1 MFFKLFGYLF
11 GIGTVA
17 AIAAGIAALAYI
29 DHVSEELPEYSHLER
44 YEPKVTTRIH
54 SVNGA
59 LLAEYA
65 EEPRLYLP
73 AVAIPDR
80 VKQAFISA
88 EDKMFYQHGGINFW
102 ALGKIG
108 LAYGKAKLTGKGM
121 RLRGGSTITQQV
133 AKNFLLSNERSL
145 KRKTQEALLA
155 MRLEKAF
162 SKEKILELYLNK
174 IYFGRFPRHSY
185 GIASAALAYFDKRV
199 QDLTIEEAAYLA
211 SLPKAP
217 NNYHPFEDTERAI
230 ERRNWVIGRM
240 HANGYI
246 TADEMRAARATPL
259 TVNPSRV
266 RRAAGAGY
274 FLEETR
280 RRIVER
286 YGRDKLFQGGLSVR
300 TTLDLGMQAQARAAL
315 TSGLRDY
322 DRKRGWRG
330 PVKRVDV
337 AGLDL
342 SATDW
347 GPLISR
353 VPHLRDVP
361 EWKLAMVLEVHD
373 DVATLGLKPRR
384 ELSGKLEEARTLI
397 DIALGENAWAKR
409 VRGDSGVTDAETM
422 ADVLRPGDVVY
433 VSNEQVVERDDE
445 GNPVEGAAPTSR
457 WLLQQVPQVSG
468 ALVAMDPHTG
478 RVKAMVGGFSYA
490 QSQFNRATQAMR
502 QPGSSFKPFVYAAA
516 LDNGYTPS
524 SVVIDGPIKI
534 NQGATLGIWEPKNY
548 GGKYAG
554 PSTLRL
560 GIEKSRNLMTIR
572 LARDMGMPLISEYAK
587 RFGIYDKDIAG
598 LASSLGSRE
607 TTVLKMVGA
616 YGVLANGGKAI
627 RPALIDRIQDRYG
640 RTIYRQDERVCQT
653 CAAGSWHGQ
662 EEPEIVDTRDQV
674 LDPMTAYQVTSMMEG
689 VVLRGTATS
698 VAELGRPVAGK
709 TGTTN
714 DEKDAW
720 FIGYSPDLV
729 VGVFVGFDTPKAMG
743 KGNTGGGL
751 AAPIFTTFLKEALK
765 DEPITDFRV
774 PAGIRL
780 YPINRKTGLLAAAG
794 QPGTIM
800 EAFKP
805 GTEPPRQTNVIGFE
819 EELSTGQVVTTDR
832 VRRAVQSGTGGLY

>member
-11 GIGTVA
+11 GIGTVV
-17 AIAAGIAALAYI
+17 AIGAGVAALAYV
-29 DHVSEELPEYSHLER
+29 DHVSQELPEYGHLEK

-54 SVNGA
+54 AVNGT

-73 AVAIPDR
+73 AQAIPDR

-102 ALGKIG
+102 ALGKVG
-108 LAYGKAKLTGKGM
+108 LAYAKAKATGSGM
-121 RLRGGSTITQQV
+121 RLRGASTITQQV
-133 AKNFLLSNERSL
+133 AKNFLLSDERSL

-211 SLPKAP
+211 ALPKAP
-217 NNYHPFEDTERAI
+217 NNYHPFEDTERAV

-240 HANGYI
+240 QANGYI
-246 TADEMRAARATPL
+246 TADEMRAARAKPL

-274 FLEETR
+274 FLEEAR

-286 YGRDKLFQGGLSVR
+286 YGRNKLFQGGLSVR
-300 TTLDLGMQAQARAAL
+300 TTLDLKVQAQAREAL
-315 TSGLRDY
+315 TSGLRSY

-330 PVKRVDV
+330 AVTRVDV

-342 SATDW
+342 STADW
-347 GPLISR
+347 GPLLSK

-361 EWKLAMVLEVHD
+361 EWQLAMVL
-373 DVATLGLKPRR
+373 DVSDRTATLGLKPRR
-384 ELSGKLEEARTLI
+384 LLSGKLEDDRTIVEI
-397 DIALGENAWAKR
+397 DLAQNGWAKR
-409 VRGDSGVTDAETM
+409 VRRDDRVEAVKTMDAI
-422 ADVLRPGDVVY
+422 VRPGDVVY
-433 VSNEQVVERDDE
+433 VSNEQVAPKGED
-445 GNPVEGAAPTSR
+445 GTPVEGAEPVSR

-478 RVKAMVGGFSYA
+478 RVKAMVGGFSFA
-490 QSQFNRATQAMR
+490 QSQFNRATQAKR

-607 TTVLKMVGA
+607 TTVLRMVGA

-627 RPALIDRIQDRYG
+627 RPALIDRVQDRYG
-640 RTIYRQDERVCQT
+640 RTIFRQDARVCQGCSAQWT
-653 CAAGSWHGQ
+653 GQ

-689 VVLRGTATS
+689 VVLRGTAKT

-751 AAPIFTTFLKEALK
+751 AAPIFTSFMK
-765 DEPITDFRV
+765 DVLEGEPVTDFRV

-780 YPINRKTGLLAAAG
+780 YPINRKTGLLASAG
-794 QPGTIM
+794 KPGVIM

-805 GTEPPRQTNVIGFE
+805 GTEPPRRTNVIGFE
-819 EELSTGQVVTTDR
+819 DELSTGHIVTTDR